1 MGIGDILNM
10 QKFIPTRKSSG
21 EFPEWIA
28 LNVFELD
35 IEMNPFR
42 IFRSSSYWDIP
53 FANHIGKVCI
63 VAGMGT

>member
-1 MGIGDILNM
+1 MSIGDILNM
-10 QKFIPTRKSSG
+10 QEFIPTRKSSG

-42 IFRSSSYWDIP
+42 IFRSSSY
-53 FANHIGKVCI
+53 
-63 VAGMGT
+63 